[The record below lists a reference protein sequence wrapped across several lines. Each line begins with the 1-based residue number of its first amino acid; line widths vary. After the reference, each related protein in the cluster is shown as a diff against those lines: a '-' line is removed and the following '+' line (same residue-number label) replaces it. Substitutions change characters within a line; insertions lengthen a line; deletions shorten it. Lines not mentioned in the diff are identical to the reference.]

1 VAHAPQGHSLG
12 ASYATLF
19 HTALLSVQAG
29 SGTFTKPSGSDP
41 AQPQSGAAP
50 APLAALVTL
59 RDLWT
64 FGCPRLGLADF
75 AQLQHDLMA
84 AHDGASWRLV
94 DAKDPVALV
103 PPDPLHLGK
112 AGDAFV
118 HVDAGVRM
126 SADAPPVP
134 IPSELEG
141 VEKTGV
147 SALLHF
153 PNHCEC
159 RYRVSG
165 CVVER
170 PCSHHELLF
179 GRACHC
185 DEGFAGGG
193 RSELSPLGCMFCND
207 MKTLG
212 LHKCDALGLRHSLRV

>member
-1 VAHAPQGHSLG
+1 MQALFAPTSKAYNLHVTVRAFGASARRGAHAAQGHSLG

-41 AQPQSGAAP
+41 AQPQSGAA
-50 APLAALVTL
+50 APSLAALITL

-64 FGCPRLGLADF
+64 FGSPRLGLADF

-153 PNHCEC
+153 PNHCEYLP
-159 RYRVSG
+159 RRGG
-165 CVVER
+165 C
-170 PCSHHELLF
+170 
-179 GRACHC
+179 
-185 DEGFAGGG
+185 AG
-193 RSELSPLGCMFCND
+193 S
-207 MKTLG
+207 
-212 LHKCDALGLRHSLRV
+212 